1 MLSPAFKTRIRYQF
15 DTFLAKGGSNIFISL
30 FIVFLVT
37 LVSIALLRGILLWAV
52 PSELSSEVDQN
63 FLRQLYVI
71 FLEMTDPGNMNI
83 DTNSGVGFKA
93 MAILAGLAGVVIFS
107 ALIAVITTALDA
119 KIDELKKGHSQ
130 VVESDHTLILGW
142 NDRVT
147 EIIRELIIAN
157 ESERDACVVILSEHP
172 KEEMD
177 DFLELRMPDRGTTRI
192 VTRTGVVSSLLNLET
207 VSMGTSKSVIV
218 LGNCTDASPA
228 ADRAASDTR
237 AIKTLLGVMAIK
249 PVESEIVV
257 VAEVYEARNREIVNN
272 ITKGEVITFDAL
284 DILSKIL
291 VQTSRSNG
299 LSVVYSEIMSFDGC
313 EMYFSEGDWGG
324 ARFGAMQY
332 HFPDGVLMGIRR
344 ADGELLI
351 NPPVET
357 PVQSEDDLL
366 ILADDDSTIEYRREP
381 VAPHRDLQP
390 VAHREEVGVERE
402 LIIGWNPKTMIII
415 REYNDY
421 VKEGSQIEVL
431 IHLAQG
437 EVDGGSIQFRE
448 AQKQLDV
455 MKASLPNLT
464 VALCEADLMA
474 NGVYDELDLSEYDNV
489 LVLSQGGDG
498 ADPEKVDSETIIILL
513 MLRNQL
519 EQLPPGQPRPKLITE
534 VMDSKNQSLVARA
547 GVNDF
552 IISNRQMSMLV
563 AQISEEPDILR
574 VYDQIFSE
582 DGSEIYIKS
591 IGLYFDEFPLKATF
605 ADLISVAQNREE
617 TCLGVKLHQH
627 EGDLDENYGVKLIP
641 EKNTVYEL
649 TAEDHL
655 VVLAEDEF

>member
-1 MLSPAFKTRIRYQF
+1 MLSPAFKTRVRYQF

-30 FIVFLVT
+30 FFVFLVT
-37 LVSIALLRGILLWAV
+37 LVTIALLRGVLLWTV
-52 PSELSSEVDQN
+52 PSDLYSEVDQS

-83 DTNSGVGFKA
+83 DKDSGVGYKT

-107 ALIAVITTALDA
+107 ALIAVITTALEA
-119 KIDELKKGHSQ
+119 KIDELKKGHSK

-142 NDRVT
+142 NDRVP
-147 EIIRELIIAN
+147 EIIRELVIAN
-157 ESERDACVVILSEHP
+157 ESERDACVVILSEQP

-177 DFLELRMPDRGTTRI
+177 DFLKMRMPDRDTTRI

-207 VSMGTSKSVIV
+207 VSMSTCKSVIV

-249 PVESEIVV
+249 PAESEIAV
-257 VAEVYEARNREIVNN
+257 VAEVYEARNREIVSNV
-272 ITKGEVITFDAL
+272 TKGEVITFDTL

-313 EMYFSEGDWGG
+313 EMYFTDGDWGG
-324 ARFGAMQY
+324 ARFGEMQY

-366 ILADDDSTIEYRREP
+366 ILADDDSTIEYRPEP

-390 VAHREEVGVERE
+390 VAHRVEVCVERE
-402 LIIGWNPKTMIII
+402 LIIGWNPKTMVII

-421 VKEGSQIEVL
+421 VKEGSQIDML
-431 IHLAQG
+431 IHRA
-437 EVDGGSIQFRE
+437 DSGSSQFCE
-448 AQKQLDV
+448 AQKQLDA
-455 MKASLPNLT
+455 MKTSLPNLT
-464 VALCEADLMA
+464 VALREADLMA
-474 NGVYDELDLSEYDNV
+474 DGIYEELDLSEYNNV
-489 LVLSQGGDG
+489 LVLSQGGDCG
-498 ADPEKVDSETIIILL
+498 DPEKVDSETIIILL

-519 EQLPPGQPRPKLITE
+519 EQLPIGQPQPKLITE

-591 IGLYFDEFPLKATF
+591 IGLYFDEFPVKATF
-605 ADLISVAQNREE
+605 ADLMSVAQNREE
-617 TCLGVKLHQH
+617 ICLGVKLYQH

-649 TAEDHL
+649 GAEDHL

>member
-30 FIVFLVT
+30 FFVFLVT
-37 LVSIALLRGILLWAV
+37 LVTIALLRGILLWAV
-52 PSELSSEVDQN
+52 PSELSSEVDQS

-119 KIDELKKGHSQ
+119 KVDELKKGHSQ

-192 VTRTGVVSSLLNLET
+192 VTRTGGVSSLLNLET

-332 HFPDGVLMGIRR
+332 HFPDGVLMGIHR

-366 ILADDDSTIEYRREP
+366 ILADDDSTIECRREP

-390 VAHREEVGVERE
+390 VTHREEVGVERE

-591 IGLYFDEFPLKATF
+591 IGLYFDEFPVKATF

>member
-1 MLSPAFKTRIRYQF
+1 MLSPAFKTRVRYQF
-15 DTFLAKGGSNIFISL
+15 DTFLAKGGSNIFMSL
-30 FIVFLVT
+30 FFVFLVT
-37 LVSIALLRGILLWAV
+37 LVAIALLRGILLWAV
-52 PSELSSEVDQN
+52 PSDLYSAVDQN

-71 FLEMTDPGNMNI
+71 FLQMTDPGNMNI
-83 DTNSGVGFKA
+83 DKNSGEGYKA

-119 KIDELKKGHSQ
+119 KIDELKKGHSK

-147 EIIRELIIAN
+147 EIIRELVIAN
-157 ESERDACVVILSEHP
+157 ESERDACVVILSERP

-177 DFLELRMPDRGTTRI
+177 DFLEMRMPNRGTTRI

-207 VSMGTSKSVIV
+207 VSMGTCKSVIV
-218 LGNCTDASPA
+218 LGNCTDASPP

-237 AIKTLLGVMAIK
+237 VIKTLLGVMATK
-249 PVESEIVV
+249 SVESEIAV

-272 ITKGEVITFDAL
+272 ITKGEVITFDAM

-324 ARFGAMQY
+324 ARFGEMQY

-366 ILADDDSTIEYRREP
+366 ILADDDSTIEYRLEP

-390 VAHREEVGVERE
+390 VAHRAEVCVERE

-415 REYNDY
+415 REFNDY

-431 IHLAQG
+431 IHRAQG
-437 EVDGGSIQFRE
+437 EAGGDSSQFRE
-448 AQKQLDV
+448 AQKQLV
-455 MKASLPNLT
+455 EMESSLPNLT
-464 VALCEADLMA
+464 VTLREADLMA
-474 NGVYDELDLSEYDNV
+474 NGIYDELDLSEYDNV

-519 EQLPPGQPRPKLITE
+519 EKLSPEQSQPKLITE

-591 IGLYFDEFPLKATF
+591 IGLYFDEFPVKATF
-605 ADLISVAQNREE
+605 ADLMSVAQNREE
-617 TCLGVKLHQH
+617 TCLGVKLHQY
-627 EGDLDENYGVKLIP
+627 EGDLEENYGVNLIP
-641 EKNTVYEL
+641 EKNTVYTL